1 MRRGFPPLRELQLKS
16 TRDCLSFIG
25 SSTSYQVTVI
35 YAAQG
40 WVSSKV
46 IFGTERSCDLLNR
59 ASTLTKIWTPQ
70 QFARRLSLTASL
82 RFWGSRSR
90 ALRLG
95 SGGLTR
101 DLRVGRVLGFGFWGN
116 GAAIWMQSRALLG
129 SGGLGCDLRVS
140 RSLRAGSGGIKLRS
154 ACQSRALV
162 GFRGIKSRSASQSC
176 ASFGFWG
183 IKPRSG
189 KSCALFGFWGNK
201 AAICMSVAHSGWVPG
216 D

>member
-1 MRRGFPPLRELQLKS
+1 MLASRGSARQGSNGVQVSLQGHNNNTADTTAIRPPVEP
-16 TRDCLSFIG
+16 DSFI
-25 SSTSYQVTVI
+25 
-35 YAAQG
+35 A
-40 WVSSKV
+40 
-46 IFGTERSCDLLNR
+46 FLC
-59 ASTLTKIWTPQ
+59 
-70 QFARRLSLTASL
+70 
-82 RFWGSRSR
+82 RSR

-101 DLRVGRVLGFGFWGN
+101 DLRVGRVLGFGFWGDE
-116 GAAIWMQSRALLG
+116 AAIWMQSRALLG

-140 RSLRAGSGGIKLRS
+140 RSFRSGSGGIKLRS

-201 AAICMSVAHSGWVPG
+201 AAICMGLSRDLQVVRSIWVLG
-216 D
+216 EQIEL